1 MATKNQIDEADTEA
15 KALPTHREL
24 MTLIERQ
31 GFRCALSGVRLD
43 PEHAV
48 IDHIVPVSKGGDNE
62 IENLQ
67 WVHTVANKMKGNM
80 SNESFIKWCTRVARQ
95 NR

>member
-1 MATKNQIDEADTEA
+1 VATQNKNSTAKPAGEALA
-15 KALPTHREL
+15 THREL

-31 GFRCALSGVRLD
+31 GYRCALSGVKLD

-62 IENLQ
+62 IDNLQ

>member
-1 MATKNQIDEADTEA
+1 MANQNKNS
-15 KALPTHREL
+15 KAATQSETLPTHNEL

-31 GFRCALSGVRLD
+31 GYRCALSGVRLE

-62 IENLQ
+62 IDNLQ

-80 SNESFIKWCTRVARQ
+80 SNESFIKWCTRVARE